1 MCCFST
7 LRGKGKRTAG
17 CLQPPHSPATGAEAV
32 RWHCPSSRSQNARTS
47 HAERGP
53 RQGFQSRDS
62 ATASA
67 PRRSDIGCSQAHVEV
82 QNPRV
87 RALYSLLRGAG
98 AGRGVSAHPATC
110 LRGSERPRHGRAA
123 FLLVLLLLTASLRG
137 LLLTQLRQRGEQLL
151 RSCRQTTKPAK
162 LLKRIPS
169 LCFRKQKELPWSK
182 ITSTLIELRPQ
193 QRLLLVLLLQQ
204 RKRNIILSSQHNYT
218 GRALSKYKP
227 GL

>member
-1 MCCFST
+1 MPACIFEQRL
-7 LRGKGKRTAG
+7 LRGAK
-17 CLQPPHSPATGAEAV
+17 PAETQTRAILPGG
-32 RWHCPSSRSQNARTS
+32 RRP
-47 HAERGP
+47 
-53 RQGFQSRDS
+53 DS
-62 ATASA
+62 GEDQVGN
-67 PRRSDIGCSQAHVEV
+67 R
-82 QNPRV
+82 NPLG
-87 RALYSLLRGAG
+87 RALLLRGAG